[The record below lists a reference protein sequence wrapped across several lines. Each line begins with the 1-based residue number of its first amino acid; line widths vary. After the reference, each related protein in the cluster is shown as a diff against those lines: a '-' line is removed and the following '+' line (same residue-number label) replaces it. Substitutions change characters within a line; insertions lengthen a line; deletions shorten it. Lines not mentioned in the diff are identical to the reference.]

1 MIARRVGLLVATLAL
16 VATACTGGAATTA
29 PETQAPATE
38 APASV
43 AAPSAPASAAA
54 GGDCTVGVSW
64 NNFQQPR
71 WAAHDQPGIKDTVE
85 AAGGTYIEADAN
97 LSTEQQLTD
106 VNTLISQGANVLIIL
121 AQDTTVV
128 APAIQAAKDAGVSV
142 IAYDRLI
149 EDPDVLY
156 ITFDNV
162 AVGRAEAEAILA
174 AVPTGNYVLIKGDP
188 GDPNASTFLPQG
200 WDAAGLKTKVDAGE
214 ITILNGPEG
223 GSGNWPLD
231 YGTYTDA
238 WDTQTAQNNMEAII
252 DRAVADGNQIDA
264 VLAENDSTALGVA
277 AALVAKNYDPYPP
290 VSGQD
295 GDPANLNNVA
305 KGLQYVD
312 VWKNAN
318 ELGKTAGAAAL
329 ALCAGGD
336 MASLTLQEGLVD
348 PSVAPAAGLTAQPFT
363 TPGGNTVASFIL
375 TPTPLTAENL
385 QLAIDGGQVTKEQL
399 CAGVDA
405 ATAPPACQ

>member
-1 MIARRVGLLVATLAL
+1 
-16 VATACTGGAATTA
+16 
-29 PETQAPATE
+29 
-38 APASV
+38 
-43 AAPSAPASAAA
+43 
-54 GGDCTVGVSW
+54 VGVSW

-71 WAAHDQPGIKDTVE
+71 WAAHDQPNMKQTVE
-85 AAGGTYIEADAN
+85 DGGGTFIEADAN

-106 VNTLISQGANVLIIL
+106 VDNLLSQGANVLVIL
-121 AQDTTVV
+121 AQDTTVIG
-128 APAIQAAKDAGVSV
+128 PAVQKAKDAGVPV

-149 EDPDVLY
+149 EDPDILY
-156 ITFDNV
+156 ITFDNIG
-162 AVGRAEAEAILA
+162 VGRLEAEAILA
-174 AVPTGNYVLIKGDP
+174 AVPEGNYVLIKGDP

-200 WDAAGLKTKVDAGE
+200 WDDAGLKAAVDAGT
-214 ITILNGPEG
+214 IKILNGPEAG
-223 GSGNWPLD
+223 TGTWPDD

-238 WDTQTAQNNMEAII
+238 WATETAQANMEAII
-252 DRAVADGNQIDA
+252 DKAVADGKTIDA

-277 AALVAKNYDPYPP
+277 AALTGKNYDPYPP

-318 ELGKTAGAAAL
+318 ELGKAAGAAAL

-336 MASLTLQEGLVD
+336 MASLALQDGLID
-348 PSVAPAAGLTAQPFT
+348 PTVAPTAGLTAQPFE
-363 TPGGNTVASFIL
+363 TPGGNTVSSFIL
-375 TPTPLTAENL
+375 QPTPLTAENL
-385 QLAIDGGQVTKEQL
+385 QLAIDGGQVTKEAL

-405 ATAPPACQ
+405 ASAPAACQ